1 MTGTAQTP
9 PEPSWPGFTR
19 EVKQDGDTRIVR
31 WRDADGRLQDP
42 PDGTAAVRYFY
53 AGGSVKGE
61 SHWQAD
67 KLQDPPDGT
76 PAVRWFY
83 LDGSVKVEAHW
94 QAGKRQDPPDGTPAV
109 RWFYPDGR
117 VEREAHYPA
126 P

>member
-1 MTGTAQTP
+1 MTP

-42 PDGTAAVRYFY
+42 PY
-53 AGGSVKGE
+53 GS
-61 SHWQAD
+61 
-67 KLQDPPDGT
+67 
-76 PAVRWFY
+76 
-83 LDGSVKVEAHW
+83 
-94 QAGKRQDPPDGTPAV
+94 PAV

-117 VEREAHYPA
+117 VKGEEHWQAGKRQDLPDGTAAVRWFYPNGTVKLETHHPA